1 MKSPNKMM
9 GSIAGA
15 GLAGAIG
22 GNTNLFGGNSA
33 MAQAAARAA
42 GIGGG
47 QNTAGSTLAGNS
59 IFDPSA
65 VAQAAARDAARTSGQ
80 NIPSSIVGGTMA
92 GTFNPATMGMQPPAE
107 LSPEEQ
113 ERESLRM
120 YGSGAGDIDLNGSV
134 RNGINADFRQSVQDD
149 QLEYEENLTPTTP
162 TIAENEAKLRN
173 PIGKELQPMN
183 AINIENKGESGQLN
197 TFSDQTNQV
206 ASQALGKMFSTPVA
220 LKTNTPIKMK
230 INPSDIYSAMDA
242 LKSAQNLD
250 LSQSVK
256 SNYRRD
262 TANVSKSLG
271 LPSLPTSSTG
281 SGAMSGSY
289 SNPTSNSAGTTANTS
304 KPASS
309 TPQYSFLENNK
320 VAKPFDMT
328 KLSNPEHRS
337 GFMGFYKRNAPSI
350 QARMDDA
357 KADGKLKKHARL
369 QKKLT
374 NFTNNQKNPDNALQR
389 TVKKIG
395 NLFN

>member
-1 MKSPNKMM
+1 MKSPSKMM

-15 GLAGAIG
+15 ITG

-33 MAQAAARAA
+33 TAQAAARALAGNSIFDPSAVAQAVAGAA

-47 QNTAGSTLAGNS
+47 QNTAGSTL
-59 IFDPSA
+59 
-65 VAQAAARDAARTSGQ
+65 
-80 NIPSSIVGGTMA
+80 GGTMA

-113 ERESLRM
+113 ERQSLRM

-134 RNGINADFRQSVQDD
+134 RNGINADFRRSVQDD

-162 TIAENEAKLRN
+162 TMAENEAKLRN

-183 AINIENKGESGQLN
+183 AINMENKGESGQLN
-197 TFSDQTNQV
+197 TFSDQTNRV

-220 LKTNTPIKMK
+220 LKTNTPIKM
-230 INPSDIYSAMDA
+230 NTDPGAIYSAMDA

-250 LSQSVK
+250 LSQSGK
-256 SNYRRD
+256 TNYRRD
-262 TANVSKSLG
+262 TASVPKSLG
-271 LPSLPTSSTG
+271 LPGLPTSSTG
-281 SGAMSGSY
+281 GGAMSGAY
-289 SNPTSNSAGTTANTS
+289 SNPTSTGAGTIVNTS
-304 KPASS
+304 TPASS

-320 VAKPFDMT
+320 VAKPFDMS

-350 QARMDDA
+350 KARMADA
-357 KADGKLKKHARL
+357 KADGKTRKYDRLKT
-369 QKKLT
+369 KLE
-374 NFTNNQKNPDNALQR
+374 NFENYQDGTGKGFVGRAFQS
-389 TVKKIG
+389 IG
-395 NLFN
+395 NIFK

>member
-1 MKSPNKMM
+1 MKSPNKMT
-9 GSIAGA
+9 GSIV
-15 GLAGAIG
+15 GAIG
-22 GNTNLFGGNSA
+22 
-33 MAQAAARAA
+33 
-42 GIGGG
+42 
-47 QNTAGSTLAGNS
+47 GNS

-149 QLEYEENLTPTTP
+149 QLEYEENLTP

-304 KPASS
+304 KPAST
-309 TPQYSFLENNK
+309 TPKYSFLENNK

>member
-15 GLAGAIG
+15 IG
-22 GNTNLFGGNSA
+22 
-33 MAQAAARAA
+33 
-42 GIGGG
+42 
-47 QNTAGSTLAGNS
+47 GNS

-65 VAQAAARDAARTSGQ
+65 VAQAAARAGGQKIGINAVGGNTNLFGPNNAMAQAAARAAGRGGGQ
-80 NIPSSIVGGTMA
+80 NTAGSIIGGTMVGA
-92 GTFNPATMGMQPPAE
+92 FNPATMGMQPPTE

-120 YGSGAGDIDLNGSV
+120 YGSGAGDLDVFGNLK
-134 RNGINADFRQSVQDD
+134 NGINSDFSKSVQDD

-162 TIAENEAKLRN
+162 TMAENEAKLRN

-183 AINIENKGESGQLN
+183 AINMENKGESGQLN
-197 TFSDQTNQV
+197 TFSDRTNQV

-230 INPSDIYSAMDA
+230 TDPGAIYSAMDA

-250 LSQSVK
+250 LSQLGK
-256 SNYRRD
+256 TNYRRD
-262 TANVSKSLG
+262 TASVSKSLA
-271 LPSLPTSSTG
+271 LPGLPTSSTG
-281 SGAMSGSY
+281 GGAMSGSY
-289 SNPTSNSAGTTANTS
+289 SNPTSTGAGTTANTS
-304 KPASS
+304 TPASS
-309 TPQYSFLENNK
+309 TPQYSFLENNN

-350 QARMDDA
+350 QARIDDA
-357 KADGKLKKHARL
+357 TAEGKTRKVTRLNKKM
-369 QKKLT
+369 K
-374 NFTNNQKNPDNALQR
+374 NFTDYQAGKGKGFVGRALQG
-389 TVKKIG
+389 IG
-395 NLFN
+395 NIFK